1 LRRNSSGFRHI
12 SLDKYQRICIRIG
25 SKSGKLIVMFYQRTQ
40 QSMFPVQTTA
50 KNILTVSKLNRLA
63 RSVLEAEI
71 GQIWLSAEISNFIAA
86 SSGHWYFTLK
96 DDRAQVKGAMFK
108 GANRKVQQKPKE
120 GDKVLVKANI
130 GLYEPRGDYQIIVE
144 HMEPEGEGQLKQQFD
159 MLKQQL
165 TSEGIFAQQ
174 YKKPI
179 PESVLRVGIVT
190 SDTGA
195 ALHDILTVLK
205 RRNPAIEVFIYPSQV
220 QGNGAA
226 SLICAAITQ
235 ANLRAEVDVLI
246 VGRGGGSLEDLW
258 CFNNEQ
264 VARTIFASTIPIISA
279 VGHETDV
286 SIADFVADMRAPTPS
301 AAAELVSQDRSTL
314 LNKTLVLQDRIIKAF
329 TRLEQERFHQHQ
341 TLRQRLLQNHP
352 QKQLEQKSQYVDQ
365 LQASLQSAIKQ
376 RLIRAKQQQQ
386 HSHSRLILSSPKKRL
401 QQHQQR
407 LQELQTKLK
416 RSCQQLV
423 DIKNQKL
430 RNNMHLLDTVSP
442 LATLARGYSISFKGN
457 KIVKSIQQL
466 QVGDTLVTRLENGEI
481 YSMINQV
488 NEP

>member
-1 LRRNSSGFRHI
+1 
-12 SLDKYQRICIRIG
+12 
-25 SKSGKLIVMFYQRTQ
+25 
-40 QSMFPVQTTA
+40 MFPAQTTA

-71 GQIWLSAEISNFIAA
+71 GQIWLSAEISNFVAA

-108 GANRKVQQKPKE
+108 GANRRVHQRPKE
-120 GDKVLVKANI
+120 GDKVLVRANI

-144 HMEPEGEGQLKQQFD
+144 HMEPEGEGQLKQQFE
-159 MLKQQL
+159 MLKRQL
-165 TSEGIFAQQ
+165 ASEGIFAQEF
-174 YKKPI
+174 KKPI
-179 PESVLRVGIVT
+179 PETVLRVGIVT
-190 SDTGA
+190 SPTGA
-195 ALHDILTVLK
+195 ALHDILTVLQ

-220 QGNGAA
+220 QGDAAA

-235 ANLRAEVDVLI
+235 ANIRNEVDVLI

-279 VGHETDV
+279 VGHEIDV

-301 AAAELVSQDRSTL
+301 AAAELVSQDQSTL
-314 LNKTLVLQDRIIKAF
+314 HSKTLVLQDKLIQAF
-329 TRLEQERFHQHQ
+329 TRLQQEREHRHQA
-341 TLRQRLLQNHP
+341 LRQRLLQNHP

-376 RLIRAKQQQQ
+376 KITQSKQQQQ
-386 HSHSRLILSSPKKRL
+386 HSQSRLTLATPQKLL
-401 QQHQQR
+401 QRHQLR
-407 LQELQTKLK
+407 LQELQTKLQ

-423 DIKNQKL
+423 DNKKQKL
-430 RNNMHLLDTVSP
+430 LNNMHLLDTVSP
-442 LATLARGYSISFKGN
+442 LATLARGYSISFKGGE
-457 KIVKSIQQL
+457 IVKNAQQL
-466 QVGDTLVTRLENGEI
+466 QVGDTLVTRLADGEI
-481 YSMINQV
+481 HSEISRIN
-488 NEP
+488 EA